1 MNSEVELA
9 IKEYYD
15 VNEKIKQLEKR
26 KSELKEVLYSVFDS
40 KKTNELESENIL
52 IYRVNRPRI

>member
-26 KSELKEVLYSVFDS
+26 KSEYYIQYLIPRKLMNLKRR
-40 KKTNELESENIL
+40 
-52 IYRVNRPRI
+52 IYFSIV